1 MCFKGLMKKKDIIT
15 LTDYVDS
22 VKQSINTRK
31 YDRMLF
37 RLSQQPKQM
46 DDKSSFLYQDK
57 ILICGQNYIRH
68 YSYDYSIT
76 KGTTKPLKK
85 PLNLRNRPTTTLIPP
100 LLSKGIDSEQRS
112 AFSLTRT
119 RNNLFNTIS
128 SNTTQFSKILTLT
141 TKQPILER
149 NQFLRYFKIFRQ
161 RFKRQFNYNLPYV
174 GILERQLKRGLKE
187 NNIGSIHVHLVIF
200 TDSFIPYEILKPL
213 WSYGS
218 IDIKK
223 VNKQGLAK
231 YLSKYLTKQSIGSI
245 NSLGKKAIIKSNGLK
260 FPKIRYHLKP
270 KQLNLKLKKVFK
282 KKYPVYS
289 NSSYIG
295 TCYLTEYVII

>member
-1 MCFKGLMKKKDIIT
+1 MKKDYIT
-15 LTDYVDS
+15 IPEYIKQQ
-22 VKQSINTRK
+22 KQSINTRK
-31 YDRMLF
+31 YDDILR
-37 RLSQQPKQM
+37 RISRQPKQV
-46 DDKSSFLYQDK
+46 DDRSTFLYNDK
-57 ILICGQNYIRH
+57 LLICGQNYVRH
-68 YSYDYSIT
+68 YSYDYAIS
-76 KGTTKPLKK
+76 KGTSKTPK
-85 PLNLRNRPTTTLIPP
+85 PLNLRNHLPQTNSPALQ
-100 LLSKGIDSEQRS
+100 SKGTESEQRT

-128 SNTTQFSKILTLT
+128 SNTTQYSKILTLT
-141 TKQPILER
+141 TKQPVLER
-149 NQFLRYFKIFRQ
+149 NQFLRYFKIFKQ
-161 RFKRQFNYNLPYV
+161 RFKRTFNYSLPYV
-174 GILERQLKRGLKE
+174 GILERQLKRAKKE

-200 TDSFIPYEILKPL
+200 TDTFIPFELLKPL

-295 TCYLTEYVII
+295 TCYLTEYVIL